1 MTERTRGTVSLLMSA
16 APWEIDPPLKLP
28 RLELLARLAV
38 DTRNRALA
46 EADRD
51 AGDTNWGIG
60 CKAHE
65 RFVHAVSRLAAR
77 GEHGWLRVHREGL
90 SFTSIIDGI
99 SVRAYCG
106 SADAPQQRHIQ
117 AAYHDRDRGDR
128 RQLALP
134 FASTGAVDDGW
145 VWLMAVEIDD
155 AGRAVRVVFFQANEY
170 GETRSS
176 YRISFEEEQAK
187 LALDVPQERAR
198 SASRTATRRAVSTA
212 ERRQAR

>member
-1 MTERTRGTVSLLMSA
+1 MSA
-16 APWEIDPPLKLP
+16 APWEIDSPLKP
-28 RLELLARLAV
+28 QRLELLARLAV

-65 RFVHAVSRLAAR
+65 RFVHAVTRLAER
-77 GEHGWLRVHREGL
+77 GEHAWLRVHREGL
-90 SFTSIIDGI
+90 SFTSVVDGI
-99 SVRAYCG
+99 SIRAYCG
-106 SADAPQQRHIQ
+106 SSDAPQQRHIQ

-134 FASTGAVDDGW
+134 FLAGGAVDDAW

-170 GETRSS
+170 GETRHAH
-176 YRISFEEEQAK
+176 RISFEEEQAK
-187 LALDVPQERAR
+187 LALDFAAASEDRSGQDRDR
-198 SASRTATRRAVSTA
+198 SAPRAARRRAVATA
-212 ERRQAR
+212 ARRQAR